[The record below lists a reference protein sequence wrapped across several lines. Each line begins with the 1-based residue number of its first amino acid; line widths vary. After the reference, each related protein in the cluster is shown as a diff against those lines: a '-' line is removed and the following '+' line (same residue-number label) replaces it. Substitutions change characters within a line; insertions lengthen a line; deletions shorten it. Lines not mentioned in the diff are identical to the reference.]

1 MLALIKKDFQIFNP
15 FVYLFLSLLIFG
27 MAYVS
32 LPAIFMMVIGT
43 FAVGFSTFTYDEKNK
58 TNIAVVSMP
67 IPKQTMVISRYLYS
81 VGILV
86 TILFIEW
93 IGTNISYSSTFEPY
107 SFVDFLMLF
116 AVGLVLFAFCYPI
129 LYFFNNSYV
138 AMLLIFLFII
148 IGTFF
153 TIDATTNIMGMTD
166 EIVFNRHDK
175 GLALLA
181 ENYIPFQPYLLV
193 LLASIGMFL
202 ASIKISTLLFQRK
215 DLS

>member
-1 MLALIKKDFQIFNP
+1 MLVLIKKDFQIFNP

-32 LPAIFMMVIGT
+32 LPAIFMMVIGS

-58 TNIAVVSMP
+58 TYIAVVSMP
-67 IPKQTMVISRYLYS
+67 ITKQTMVISRYLYS

-93 IGTNISYSSTFEPY
+93 VGTNISYSLTFEPY

-116 AVGLVLFAFCYPI
+116 AVGLVLFAICYPF

-138 AMLLIFLFII
+138 SLLIIFLFLII
-148 IGTFF
+148 CTFF
-153 TIDATTNIMGMTD
+153 TFD
-166 EIVFNRHDK
+166 
-175 GLALLA
+175 
-181 ENYIPFQPYLLV
+181 
-193 LLASIGMFL
+193 
-202 ASIKISTLLFQRK
+202 
-215 DLS
+215 

>member
-32 LPAIFMMVIGT
+32 LPAIFMMVIGA

-67 IPKQTMVISRYLYS
+67 IKKQTMVISRYLYS

-93 IGTNISYSSTFEPY
+93 VGTNKSYSSTFEQY
-107 SFVDFLMLF
+107 TSIYLLMRF
-116 AVGLVLFAFCYPI
+116 ALVLVLFPLCYP
-129 LYFFNNSYV
+129 LFFLCVVFFFPYF
-138 AMLLIFLFII
+138 LRLFLFL
-148 IGTFF
+148 TLVRWCCCLFF
-153 TIDATTNIMGMTD
+153 FFLLLGFFFQWMELSIEWVCQIKVFLTD
-166 EIVFNRHDK
+166 
-175 GLALLA
+175 LLK
-181 ENYIPFQPYLLV
+181 V
-193 LLASIGMFL
+193 
-202 ASIKISTLLFQRK
+202 
-215 DLS
+215 